1 MKNLKI
7 YNINSKVKYKLCIGA
22 IGLGVIATLSGNLLG
37 NINDNL
43 SKNNKSIYEYTE
55 EDLDEIRAVV
65 KLEYKNSNLITEK
78 DNIVFI
84 RDGKYI
90 EDGVNLY
97 NNDINNYTFYLT
109 PGVIVYAQDV
119 VRLRKVLFQLCGIPL
134 GKTAGHYQRPVSLY
148 LRYVKN
154 GLYRLFLGV
163 LYETAGVY
171 QEYVRLIRIF
181 RYNTARI
188 CKNTGCVL

>member
-1 MKNLKI
+1 MKNIKI

-37 NINDNL
+37 NINNNL

-55 EDLDEIRAVV
+55 EELDEVRAVV

-109 PGVIVYAQDV
+109 PGEY
-119 VRLRKVLFQLCGIPL
+119 KVSST
-134 GKTAGHYQRPVSLY
+134 K
-148 LRYVKN
+148 
-154 GLYRLFLGV
+154 LGV
-163 LYETAGVY
+163 HNFKIENVNQEYKLTLDYETG
-171 QEYVRLIRIF
+171 EFNLIEVTAKS
-181 RYNTARI
+181 NTR
-188 CKNTGCVL
+188 